1 MGLISVDSATSRAHH
16 HAAGMIL
23 DAEQL
28 AALEAA
34 VESEKG
40 APRRNRSRERDSPAP
55 TAALNGAGPTDGTA
69 PA

>member
-1 MGLISVDSATSRAHH
+1 
-16 HAAGMIL
+16 MIL

-40 APRRNRSRERDSPAP
+40 VPRRNKSRERDSPTP
-55 TAALNGAGPTDGTA
+55 TTALNDAGPADGTA

>member
-1 MGLISVDSATSRAHH
+1 MGLLRVDSATSRAHQ

-34 VESEKG
+34 LESEKG
-40 APRRNRSRERDSPAP
+40 APRWNRSRERDSPTP
-55 TAALNGAGPTDGTA
+55 TAALNGARPADGTA